1 MQMLIINIINSEL
14 SVDQIYFKQ
23 VNWVLKF
30 SFWTS
35 SMGGCLFKV
44 DTFSHTFALSLFS
57 INKMKKKKHWS
68 SFIPDIYDVFL
79 VGE

>member
-1 MQMLIINIINSEL
+1 
-14 SVDQIYFKQ
+14 
-23 VNWVLKF
+23 
-30 SFWTS
+30 
-35 SMGGCLFKV
+35 MGGCLFKV

-79 VGE
+79 VGEQDIFGHQGGVYSGRCLFRGVLIQSGQVKLL